1 MGNVQSPI
9 NCMSLDSGRN
19 LEYPERMQTPE
30 RPRPVGGVNTQPSC
44 CEAAV
49 LRKCNAT
56 QYYKK
61 LIKVIKKS
69 KYFIVLV
76 TAYKSYKCLKYLD
89 KMM

>member
-9 NCMSLDSGRN
+9 NYMSLDSGRN

-69 KYFIVLV
+69 K
-76 TAYKSYKCLKYLD
+76 
-89 KMM
+89 